1 MEITFVV
8 NSAFRKLIRVNEAFK
23 QCEWQEVFD
32 VMLAAVVHNVF
43 ETDQMESAL
52 PENGH
57 KVHFTM
63 SWSEQFGSI
72 RLAYGGFSLLQ
83 VSPLPPHQ
91 FALITVNVPH
101 QMGRNF
107 QILLVQKKTIIFLW
121 VFSVSPLST
130 RVIPFFFSLVFLRA
144 CTRRYMHNLGSTLKR
159 IRSQTNCYL

>member
-1 MEITFVV
+1 MKLSNSV
-8 NSAFRKLIRVNEAFK
+8 NGKRYLTSCWRQSCIMFSRRTRWS
-23 QCEWQEVFD
+23 Q
-32 VMLAAVVHNVF
+32 
-43 ETDQMESAL
+43 
-52 PENGH
+52 
-57 KVHFTM
+57 HFQRMGTRYTSRCRGANNLDLFAWPM
-63 SWSEQFGSI
+63 GD
-72 RLAYGGFSLLQ
+72 
-83 VSPLPPHQ
+83 SPYYKFPPPPHQ

-121 VFSVSPLST
+121 VLSVSPLST